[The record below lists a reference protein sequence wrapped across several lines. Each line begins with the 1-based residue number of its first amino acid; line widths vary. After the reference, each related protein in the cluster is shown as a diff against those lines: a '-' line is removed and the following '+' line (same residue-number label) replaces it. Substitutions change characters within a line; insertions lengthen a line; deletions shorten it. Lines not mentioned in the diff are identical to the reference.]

1 MRMTLTKKTEVHATH
16 YNGFVI
22 ERLTSPNGRPL
33 KTKGGNQ
40 PPMDGETKGYVT
52 KIQLADLNTT
62 WLYAAKYADLKA
74 KLVEAIQ
81 HGAVPAPPV
90 Q

>member
-1 MRMTLTKKTEVHATH
+1 
-16 YNGFVI
+16 
-22 ERLTSPNGRPL
+22 
-33 KTKGGNQ
+33 
-40 PPMDGETKGYVT
+40 MDGETKGYVT